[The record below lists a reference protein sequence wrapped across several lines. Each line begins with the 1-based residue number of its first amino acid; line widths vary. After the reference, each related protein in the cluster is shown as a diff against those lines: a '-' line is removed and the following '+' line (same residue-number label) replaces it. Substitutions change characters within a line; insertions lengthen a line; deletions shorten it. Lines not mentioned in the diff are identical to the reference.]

1 MHKFTRRKKWLYYAL
16 LFLAD
21 VLTYVLEKEH
31 IMPSA
36 TAIPRDDA
44 GKLAFLLHLNATLPL
59 YAAILGVTA
68 NELAKL
74 AAGTAWFA

>member
-1 MHKFTRRKKWLYYAL
+1 MSNT
-16 LFLAD
+16 
-21 VLTYVLEKEH
+21 
-31 IMPSA
+31 

-74 AAGTAWFA
+74 ATGTAWFA